1 MNKDYVEKLGK
12 DIMNIVDDD
21 KSNSIELDEFVK
33 MFTDTDLK
41 FRMNIV
47 FWLITKKRIY
57 DIVFNY

>member
-21 KSNSIELDEFVK
+21 KSNSIEPDEFVK

-47 FWLITKKRIY
+47 FWLINKKM
-57 DIVFNY
+57 NL

>member
-1 MNKDYVEKLGK
+1 
-12 DIMNIVDDD
+12 MNIVDDD